1 MTEARIP
8 TKTQNEVVP
17 ECETLVQKDIQ
28 AESKCVVLWRKF
40 KSRPMS
46 EWVLLIMSCICSAL
60 LMGYVYGIGA
70 LFLEM
75 RDSFGTSRAET
86 SLVQSVTIGITCCGG
101 FISPL
106 AASVVGIGN
115 MCIIGTCVACCAI
128 VGGSFI
134 YNLSV
139 IIITIGV
146 MGGLGLCNMFAI
158 LFIAV
163 GKTFKDTYNAALSA
177 LLVGGGFGYFLF
189 PFLNVFMMQRYGWR
203 GVFLIHG
210 GLLLNF
216 IPLGMYYRIIL
227 KADSSP
233 GKNKKCSDH
242 SYFQSHISL
251 WKDPVHITFF
261 ICLILRSVPLGL
273 LNYFMLDIAAYKNFD
288 AVTGSLFLSSVGL
301 GNIVGRVLVLVS
313 RPFIKMDP
321 VKEYS
326 LDVLLAGLTIYCIGL
341 VDTYALMLT
350 FCFMFGVP
358 YGMLSSTANI
368 AVFSIA
374 GINRYPTA
382 LGIYNTGLGIGF
394 GIAGP
399 IGGFIKDNVRSYNHI
414 LYGFAS
420 ICTLSG
426 LCLLVVFIYFSRK
439 KKKVDLTTQSIELT
453 FT

>member
-1 MTEARIP
+1 
-8 TKTQNEVVP
+8 
-17 ECETLVQKDIQ
+17 
-28 AESKCVVLWRKF
+28 
-40 KSRPMS
+40 MS
-46 EWVLLIMSCICSAL
+46 EWVLLIMSCICCAL

-70 LFLEM
+70 FFLEM
-75 RDSFGTSRAET
+75 KDSFGTSRAET
-86 SLVQSVTIGITCCGG
+86 SLVQSVTIGIMCCGG

-134 YNLSV
+134 HNLSV

-158 LFIAV
+158 LFIAI
-163 GKTFKDTYNAALSA
+163 GKTFKDNYNAALAA
-177 LLVGGGFGYFLF
+177 LLVGGGLGYFMF
-189 PFLNVFMMQRYGWR
+189 PFLNVLMMQQYGWR

-216 IPLGMYYRIIL
+216 IPLGMFYRIIL
-227 KADSSP
+227 QTDPSLVKD
-233 GKNKKCSDH
+233 KKCSNH

-273 LNYFMLDIAAYKNFD
+273 LNYFMLDIAAYKKFD
-288 AVTGSLFLSSVGL
+288 AVTGSLFLSCVGL
-301 GNIVGRVLVLVS
+301 GNIVGRVSILVS
-313 RPFIKMDP
+313 RPLIKMEP

-326 LDVLLAGLTIYCIGL
+326 LDVIFTGLTIFCIGL

-350 FCFMFGVP
+350 CCFLFGIP

-368 AVFSIA
+368 AVFSVA
-374 GINRYPTA
+374 GSNRYPTA

-399 IGGFIKDNVRSYNHI
+399 IGGIIKDNVRSYDHI

-426 LCLLVVFIYFSRK
+426 LCLLLVFIYVNRM
-439 KKKVDLTTQSIELT
+439 KKKVDLTTQSMEIYG
-453 FT
+453 